1 MAIVRLGVAA
11 MASEISFAVEPHDRK
26 MTEENSTRPGGRILC
41 VASSHDC
48 QHWDPMSLSVERKS
62 KVWSVVRV
70 SSGNFL
76 EMYDFMVFGYY
87 ATAIGNAFF
96 PSGNPFL
103 SLMLSLM
110 TFGAGFLMRPLG
122 AIVLGAY
129 TDKHGRRA
137 GLLLTLSLMSVGI
150 LSIACMPGY
159 ATIGLVAP
167 LLVLVGRLLQGFSAG
182 MELGGVSV
190 YLSEIATPGHK
201 GFYVSWQSGSQQVAV
216 MFAALVGVAL
226 HAKLPLEKMFAW
238 GWRIPL
244 LLGCVI
250 IPFLFRLRRSLQET
264 NEFVARKHRPSTPE
278 ILRSLITNWRIV
290 IIGIMMVTM
299 TTVSFYMITAYTP
312 TFGNSVLR
320 LASIESLIVTLCVGA
335 SNLFWL
341 PVMGALSDRIGR
353 RPLLFTCTILMLL
366 TAYPAML
373 WLVREPSFSRL
384 LAVELWLSFIYGS
397 YNGAMVVFLTEIMPV
412 DVRTTGFALAYSLA
426 TAIFGGFTPAISTYL
441 IHVTGNRAVPGLW
454 LSFAAAC
461 GLLATLLVGPQ
472 KNAILETPVP
482 AAVKP

>member
-1 MAIVRLGVAA
+1 MITP
-11 MASEISFAVEPHDRK
+11 SDR
-26 MTEENSTRPGGRILC
+26 NSKI
-41 VASSHDC
+41 
-48 QHWDPMSLSVERKS
+48 
-62 KVWSVVRV
+62 WSVIRV

-87 ATAIGNAFF
+87 ATAIGNVFF

-129 TDKHGRRA
+129 TDRHGRRA
-137 GLLLTLSLMSVGI
+137 GLLLTLGLMSVGI
-150 LSIACMPGY
+150 FSIACMPGY
-159 ATIGLVAP
+159 ATIGLLAP

-190 YLSEIATPGHK
+190 YLSEIAPPGHK

-216 MFAALVGVAL
+216 MFAALIGVVL
-226 HAKLPLEKMFAW
+226 SSVLPPEKMSLW
-238 GWRIPL
+238 GWRVPL

-250 IPFLFRLRRSLQET
+250 VPFLFRLRRSLQET
-264 NEFVARKHRPSTPE
+264 DEFVARKRRPSTSE
-278 ILRSLITNWRIV
+278 ILRSLTANWKIV
-290 IIGIMMVTM
+290 VIGTMMVTM

-312 TFGNSVLR
+312 TFGNAVLH
-320 LASIESLIVTLCVGA
+320 LANIDSLIVTLCVGA

-353 RPLLFTCTILMLL
+353 RPLLFACTILMLL
-366 TAYPAML
+366 TAYPTML
-373 WLVREPSFSRL
+373 WLVRDPSISKL
-384 LAVELWLSFIYGS
+384 LTVELWLSFIYGS

-441 IHVTGNRAVPGLW
+441 IHFTGNRAVPGLW
-454 LSFAAAC
+454 LSLAAAC
-461 GLLATLLVGPQ
+461 GLIAALLAKPQ
-472 KNAILETPVP
+472 NAALETC
-482 AAVKP
+482 

>member
-1 MAIVRLGVAA
+1 M
-11 MASEISFAVEPHDRK
+11 
-26 MTEENSTRPGGRILC
+26 
-41 VASSHDC
+41 
-48 QHWDPMSLSVERKS
+48 
-62 KVWSVVRV
+62 
-70 SSGNFL
+70 
-76 EMYDFMVFGYY
+76 
-87 ATAIGNAFF
+87 
-96 PSGNPFL
+96 
-103 SLMLSLM
+103 
-110 TFGAGFLMRPLG
+110 
-122 AIVLGAY
+122 
-129 TDKHGRRA
+129 
-137 GLLLTLSLMSVGI
+137 GI
-150 LSIACMPGY
+150 ISIACMPGY
-159 ATIGLVAP
+159 ATIGLLAP
-167 LLVLVGRLLQGFSAG
+167 LLVLIGRLLQGFSAG

-201 GFYVSWQSGSQQVAV
+201 GFYVSWQSASQQVAV
-216 MFAALVGVAL
+216 MFAALVGVVL
-226 HAKLPLEKMFAW
+226 SSICRQQKMMQW

-264 NEFVARKHRPSTPE
+264 DEFIARKHRPSISE
-278 ILRSLITNWRIV
+278 ILSSLTASWQIV
-290 IIGIMMVTM
+290 LIGTMMATM

-312 TFGNSVLR
+312 TFGNSVLH

-341 PVMGALSDRIGR
+341 PVMGSLSDRVGR
-353 RPLLFTCTILMLL
+353 RPLLVVCTTLMLV

-384 LAVELWLSFIYGS
+384 LTVELWLSFIYGS

-412 DVRTTGFALAYSLA
+412 SVRTSGFALAYSLA

-461 GLLATLLVGPQ
+461 GLVASLLAMPQ
-472 KNAILETPVP
+472 HETVEDYSPLKELSP
-482 AAVKP
+482 LSKP